1 MTPKQVLLKIKGM
14 QRDLSDSSFRNDYAY
29 ENKNIR
35 ITADSDNGL
44 LSVTTEKST
53 KEFIVSEGCG
63 NLVFNKI
70 YFEGNT
76 VKSVYPVASDIRIV
90 TYVVGGTPNEVTIPK
105 GETWV
110 WSYNGNPITN
120 ISVLTTTDDTY
131 YYGQSLPNY
140 SLGNII
146 GTAEIDNKVVIFHFR
161 EDSYESCISLLS
173 LENCEEGQFIKATPL
188 YKGSIGRNDLN
199 FSTAHPIE
207 TLVDIENENVQKVY
221 WVDGINQPRVI
232 NIKGEIDPNDPKQF
246 DFVQEINGGNISVEQ
261 AETSGQFPAG
271 VIQYA
276 FTYFNKYGAESAV
289 VDVSPIYYIA
299 NSNKGA
305 EPNEIVSKSFKI
317 TLNNLDNDW
326 DYCRIYSI
334 IRTSLNATPE
344 VRKVVDL
351 KLNEVSTFIDTG
363 SSGEYIAPTDL
374 LYKGGEVLAAS
385 TITSKAG
392 TLFLGDLEIKNN
404 NVVNA
409 SIKKAVKNAVA
420 NKHISFE
427 FTNEIRPSYNLG
439 PLPKTEHRTG
449 DFNSTDSSGQFY
461 SYINHLNESNN
472 WITTFKLGEFY
483 RIGIQLQNIF
493 GKWSDPIYIGD
504 YKNNLSNG
512 SFSLGTDDYNDY
524 CLVTGRLD
532 ITDKTLLT
540 EVKNAGYIKIRP
552 VIVYPE
558 GNDRSIIC
566 QGVLCPTVFNVK
578 DRLEN
583 GPYAQSSWFVRPNNP
598 TSLVKEFTGEV
609 EKDQTDNDYFKESGV
624 WAESMHWECLATYYA
639 NVDGKWP
646 FINNA
651 EIPGFEYTD
660 LSNVDLNH
668 VNHKNLYFVDQNIVT
683 FHSPDIEF
691 SDNITDPILSNCK
704 LKIVG
709 YVPITSSKSDYT
721 IQGSPSSGLWYEKNS
736 TTKYITVSGPGKLN
750 VNIKNYNKSRYA
762 FRHLV
767 NANLWGDIFYEKP
780 STNIWAVQD
789 FRVYTVYPWNFK
801 NHQIISESGYGSNYI
816 LENVRYYNYLFSDH
830 SEYFNT
836 PIISDGYDDLPII
849 SKLCDTTKPTCVL
862 GEKIY
867 YGNIDKIEDV
877 TINKRYSLA
886 LKNDPERPESE
897 GSVDKTIF
905 NDYVLKTPEVT
916 NISPNFLRPIPITYN
931 STKHVA
937 IALPSGKSSGE
948 VSYEYILYGHANA
961 ASIFWDNH
969 YTRFT
974 SPIIKDHLRN
984 DLYPEYDDYIK
995 SSYGFLLLG
1004 ELYKDINEETL
1015 FGGTSDYTIQNNLWV
1030 PCGKAVDISDG
1041 GISLSY
1047 TEGDTYYQRYDH
1059 IKTLPRN
1066 DQDLNGVTSV
1076 ISFMCE
1082 TRINLDGKYSERELY
1097 MENPDLITEEKFNQ
1111 INTVYSQ
1118 QNNFFNYRILDSER
1132 YGFNNLPNTIAWT
1145 KTKHANAITDEW
1157 LNINLAS
1164 SIDLDGGKGKVTA
1177 LKKFNDNIVA
1187 FQNKGISTVLFN
1199 SRVQITPSDN
1209 IPIEIANSGKVDG
1222 YRYISDKV
1230 GCFNKYS
1237 ICESPNGIYFID
1249 DYNKSLYAFNGE
1261 LNNISDSKG
1270 FHSFMRNN
1278 CKLSIW
1284 NPTDFNNVV
1293 AYRDPINSEIMF
1305 IYNDKC
1311 LVYNETLGEFSSFYS
1326 YDKVPFVF
1334 TLNDNV
1340 ILAKDGKLHI
1350 KNGGDTYGEF
1360 FGKTEDS
1367 YVEHIVNDNPTYDKI
1382 FSTLDMRADVLDPNN
1397 KLLLSSENTLIPPFN
1412 YLKVSNEYQE
1422 AISNLEGKEFIP
1434 KFRTWRAQFP
1444 RVGKDRIRNNWI
1456 RLKIGNINRTNF
1468 NHKVRLHD
1476 VVVNYFI

>member
-44 LSVTTEKST
+44 LSITTEKST

-110 WSYNGNPITN
+110 WSYNGNPITKIN
-120 ISVLTTTDDTY
+120 VLTTTDDTY

-173 LENCEEGQFIKATPL
+173 LENYEGGQFIKATPL
-188 YKGSIGRNDLN
+188 YIGSIGGNDLN

-299 NSNKGA
+299 NNNKGA

-326 DYCRIYSI
+326 EYYRIYSI
-334 IRTSLNATPE
+334 IRTSLNTTPE
-344 VRKVVDL
+344 VRKVIDL
-351 KLNEVSTFIDTG
+351 RLTESSTFIDTG

-385 TITSKAG
+385 TITSKDG
-392 TLFLGDLEIKNN
+392 TLFIGNLDVKNN
-404 NVVNA
+404 GIVDDV
-409 SIKKAVKNAVA
+409 IKSNIKRAIEDGN
-420 NKHISFE
+420 IYFR
-427 FTNEIRPSYNLG
+427 FTNEIKQAYNLG
-439 PLPKTEHRTG
+439 ELPKEQHRYG
-449 DFNSTDSSGQFY
+449 AYNSEDSFGQFY
-461 SYINHLNESNN
+461 SYKNHLDSNSHY
-472 WITTFKLGEFY
+472 ITTFKTNEVY
-483 RIGIQLQNIF
+483 RIGIQLQDAY
-493 GKWSDPIYIGD
+493 GKWSDPIYISD
-504 YKNNLSNG
+504 EKNTVLNG
-512 SFSLGTDDYNDY
+512 IPGMGTDDYNDY
-524 CLVTGRLD
+524 CLVSGQLHIYDNLFLST
-532 ITDKTLLT
+532 IK
-540 EVKNAGYIKIRP
+540 EKGYIKIRP

-558 GNDRSIIC
+558 EGDRSVLC
-566 QGVLCPTVFNVK
+566 QGVLCPTVFNIK

-583 GPYAQSSWFVRPNNP
+583 GPYSQSSWFIRPNKP
-598 TSLVKEFTGEV
+598 TIIKNEDPTDYNSFKYSGVGAYSEHYKSISTIDKDNGKEFMV
-609 EKDQTDNDYFKESGV
+609 
-624 WAESMHWECLATYYA
+624 
-639 NVDGKWP
+639 
-646 FINNA
+646 NA
-651 EIPGFEYTD
+651 EFPYNAYVKDIN
-660 LSNVDLNH
+660 SVDI
-668 VNHKNLYFVDQNIVT
+668 KDYDDSLYFVDQHIVT
-683 FHSPDIEF
+683 LHSPDIEF
-691 SDNITDPILSNCK
+691 DNNIPNQDLSKCK
-704 LKIVG
+704 LRIVG
-709 YVPITSSKSDYT
+709 YTPITSSNSHYD
-721 IQGSPSSGLWYEKNS
+721 IDGIPSTSVWAKEYGN
-736 TTKYITVSGPGKLN
+736 VSVTSPGKLDAR
-750 VNIKNYNKSRYA
+750 IKSYNKSKFA

-767 NANLWGDIFYEKP
+767 NANLWGDVI
-780 STNIWAVQD
+780 TNLDNVINHFKA
-789 FRVYTVYPWNFK
+789 FTIYPWEYKQHTHTFDKLKINFTL
-801 NHQIISESGYGSNYI
+801 NR
-816 LENVRYYNYLFSDH
+816 VRHYNYLFSSNNVAFRNMYPEIAGITCALSSPD
-830 SEYFNT
+830 NIT
-836 PIISDGYDDLPII
+836 CRLSD
-849 SKLCDTTKPTCVL
+849 KF
-862 GEKIY
+862 Y
-867 YGNIDKIEDV
+867 YGNIDKIEFASV
-877 TINKRYSLA
+877 SHYSSSA
-886 LKNDPERPESE
+886 IVEDPKIIQNTLSKDSFEAKVLSKTYIYDLDDDERIP
-897 GSVDKTIF
+897 V
-905 NDYVLKTPEVT
+905 
-916 NISPNFLRPIPITYN
+916 PITYK
-931 STKHVA
+931 STKHIA
-937 IALPSGKSSGE
+937 IKLPEEDYSE
-948 VSYEYILYGHANA
+948 IVLYGAKKEFFTPWGEKMLTSEPVLNDGT
-961 ASIFWDNH
+961 SIVD
-969 YTRFT
+969 
-974 SPIIKDHLRN
+974 SMID
-984 DLYPEYDDYIK
+984 
-995 SSYGFLLLG
+995 SSDIQSEYGFLLLG
-1004 ELYKDINEETL
+1004 ELYRDIDNEVI
-1015 FGGTSDYTIQNNLWV
+1015 FGGKSDYAIQNNLWV
-1030 PCGKAVDISDG
+1030 PCGQAVDISDRS
-1041 GISLSY
+1041 ISLLY

-1097 MENPDLITEEKFNQ
+1097 MENPDLITEEKFNH

-1118 QNNFFNYRILDSER
+1118 QNNFFNYRVLDSER

-1157 LNINLAS
+1157 LNINLTS

-1177 LKKFNDNIVA
+1177 LKRFNDNIVA
-1187 FQNKGISTVLFN
+1187 FQNKGISQVLFN

-1222 YRYISDKV
+1222 YRYISNKV

-1237 ICESPNGIYFID
+1237 ICESPKGIYFID

-1293 AYRDPINSEIMF
+1293 TYRDPINSEIMF

-1367 YVEHIVNDNPTYDKI
+1367 YVEYIVNDNPTYDKI

-1397 KLLLSSENTLIPPFN
+1397 KLLLSSKNTLIPPFN
-1412 YLKVSNEYQE
+1412 YVKVSNEYQE

>member
-35 ITADSDNGL
+35 ITADDDNGL
-44 LSVTTEKST
+44 LSITTEKST

-120 ISVLTTTDDTY
+120 INVLTTTDDTY

-173 LENCEEGQFIKATPL
+173 LENYEGGQFIKATPL
-188 YKGSIGRNDLN
+188 YIGSIGRNDLN

-261 AETSGQFPAG
+261 AETSGQFPSG
-271 VIQYA
+271 IIQYA
-276 FTYFNKYGAESAV
+276 FTYFNKFGTESAV

-305 EPNEIVSKSFKI
+305 EPNEVVSKSFKI
-317 TLNNLDNDW
+317 TLSYLDNDW

-334 IRTSLNATPE
+334 IRTSLNTTPE

-374 LYKGGEVLAAS
+374 LYKGGEVLSAS
-385 TITSKAG
+385 TITSKDN
-392 TLFLGDLEIKNN
+392 TLFLGNLETKNSGIISDELVN
-404 NVVNA
+404 NLRNT
-409 SIKKAVKNAVA
+409 VKF
-420 NKHISFE
+420 KFE
-427 FTNEIRPSYNLG
+427 TSTRKSYKIGERPIHMS
-439 PLPKTEHRTG
+439 G
-449 DFNSTDSSGQFY
+449 DFNSNDNSGQFY
-461 SYINHLNESNN
+461 TYHNHLKQSSRD
-472 WITTFKLGEFY
+472 ITTFKYGETY
-483 RIGIQLQNIF
+483 RIGIQLQDIY
-493 GKWSDPIYIGD
+493 GKWSNPIYLGD
-504 YKNNLSNG
+504 YINECVNGTTYRGSTDEYAGITITTGNLEVSDRNII
-512 SFSLGTDDYNDY
+512 S
-524 CLVTGRLD
+524 
-532 ITDKTLLT
+532 TLK
-540 EVKNAGYIKIRP
+540 EVGYIKIRP

-558 GNDRSIIC
+558 DNDRSVLC

-578 DRLEN
+578 DRMEN
-583 GPYAQSSWFVRPNNP
+583 GPYSQSSWFVRPNLP
-598 TSLVKEFTGEV
+598 TVLLKDGTGVIDPDNENANIDGEV
-609 EKDQTDNDYFKESGV
+609 ESDQNDNNYFRESGI
-624 WAESMHWECLATYYA
+624 WANSEHYSPIGGCVTGPEQSVVL
-639 NVDGKWP
+639 K
-646 FINNA
+646 NNA
-651 EIPGFEYTD
+651 EFPFSFLLKDVQT
-660 LSNVDLNH
+660 LNLNEH
-668 VNHKNLYFVDQNIVT
+668 QYFVDQHIVT
-683 FHSPDIEF
+683 LHSPEIEF
-691 SDNITDPILSNCK
+691 GNSVINKESLNYK
-704 LKIVG
+704 LRIIG
-709 YVPITSSKSDYT
+709 YVPITSSNSNYNIEGVNQPVLNSEAFGDGNYYT
-721 IQGSPSSGLWYEKNS
+721 GTGEFKNAIFRS
-736 TTKYITVSGPGKLN
+736 
-750 VNIKNYNKSRYA
+750 YNKSRYG
-762 FRHLV
+762 FRHLI
-767 NANLWGDIFYEKP
+767 NSNLFLDFIREGNYLFDSLFTIF
-780 STNIWAVQD
+780 
-789 FRVYTVYPWNFK
+789 PWNYSDHTHK
-801 NHQIISESGYGSNYI
+801 TTSESGNANTYFSTFKLNKI
-816 LENVRYYNYLFSDH
+816 RTSNYLFS
-830 SEYFNT
+830 SNNRYFNNSISVDT
-836 PIISDGYDDLPII
+836 PVTSIAGN
-849 SKLCDTTKPTCVL
+849 KLRAVAKL
-862 GEKIY
+862 GDKFY
-867 YGNIDKIEDV
+867 YSNIDKLHSININKEYFVPVNVNNLNGESLVLPSSKSGVYIQPSTEDV
-877 TINKRYSLA
+877 VAS
-886 LKNDPERPESE
+886 LKN
-897 GSVDKTIF
+897 IH
-905 NDYVLKTPEVT
+905 
-916 NISPNFLRPIPITYN
+916 ITYM
-931 STKHVA
+931 STDHIVLQ
-937 IALPSGKSSGE
+937 LPS
-948 VSYEYILYGHANA
+948 
-961 ASIFWDNH
+961 
-969 YTRFT
+969 FT
-974 SPIIKDHLRN
+974 SPYESDVEYEYNLYGNYKGTDEEEQWLFWNKDENTLLKRTIPFSIVKPK
-984 DLYPEYDDYIK
+984 DVE
-995 SSYGFLLLG
+995 SEYGFLLLG
-1004 ELYKDINEETL
+1004 ELYRDVDNEAI
-1015 FGGTSDYTIQNNLWV
+1015 FGGKSDYAIQNNLWV
-1030 PCGKAVDISDG
+1030 PCGQAVDISDRS
-1041 GISLSY
+1041 ISLLY

-1278 CKLSIW
+1278 CKLNTW
-1284 NPTDFNNVV
+1284 NPKDFNNVV
-1293 AYRDPINSEIMF
+1293 TYRDPINKEIMF

-1367 YVEHIVNDNPTYDKI
+1367 YVEYIVNDNPTYDKI
-1382 FSTLDMRADVLDPNN
+1382 FSTLDMRADVLDSNN
-1397 KLLLSSENTLIPPFN
+1397 KLLMNANTLISPFN

-1456 RLKIGNINRTNF
+1456 RLKIGNIGRTGF